1 MLVKYYLYDIS
12 KKNYLY
18 DKLKASNIRVQ
29 CDWGIRL
36 DYFLASSIHPSAT
49 IGDNT

>member
-1 MLVKYYLYDIS
+1 MLVKYDFYDIS
-12 KKNYLY
+12 KKKNLY

-29 CDWGIRL
+29 CGWGIRL

-49 IGDNT
+49 IGDNA

>member
-1 MLVKYYLYDIS
+1 MLVKYDLYDIS
-12 KKNYLY
+12 KKNLY

-29 CDWGIRL
+29 CGWGIRL

-49 IGDNT
+49 IGDNA